1 MVSARAGGPCPLIAF
16 ATMSAWRSRSRTSPT
31 PAARGRTRRAR
42 RSRPSRWRYGDQLD
56 WRLAT
61 IGLTEQAEQYLRRGY
76 SPGRAARGYMTFRRR
91 WGMPFAT
98 EPRGR
103 VTATARACR
112 AIVATRL
119 RYPDREYAVFR
130 ALQFGWMT
138 TPLVMDEEDD
148 ILRAIEGVPGID
160 AREIVGA
167 LDDPEVDA
175 AYEADRADARTAE
188 GSPTHF
194 QGKAAQTDGLVR
206 YTAPS
211 LIFTLGDRRLE
222 AGGFQPIEAYD
233 VIVANLD
240 PTLDRRPAPED
251 PVEAVRG
258 VPGRPGHGRGRGD
271 HDVGQRRDRHRG
283 RRGRRSS
290 SRWPRGGSAAPT
302 LGSSAFWQPASAA
315 VMALPSAVAAVGA

>member
-1 MVSARAGGPCPLIAF
+1 MAISVTHFTDPGCPWAYSA
-16 ATMSAWRSRSRTSPT
+16 SPAL
-31 PAARGRTRRAR
+31 AALA
-42 RSRPSRWRYGDQLD
+42 WRYGDQLE

-61 IGLTEQAEQYLRRGY
+61 IGLTEHAEQYLRRGY
-76 SPGRAARGYMTFRRR
+76 SPARSARGYLTFRRR

-98 EPRGR
+98 EPRPR
-103 VTATARACR
+103 ITATSRACR

-138 TPLVMDEEDD
+138 TPLVMDDDED

-167 LDDPEVDA
+167 LDDAEVDA

-240 PTLDRRPAPED
+240 PTLRRRAPAKD
-251 PVEAVRG
+251 AAEALAAFPDG
-258 VPGRPGHGRGRGD
+258 VTTAE
-271 HDVGQRRDRHRG
+271 V
-283 RRGRRSS
+283 
-290 SRWPRGGSAAPT
+290 
-302 LGSSAFWQPASAA
+302 AA
-315 VMALPSAVAAVGA
+315 VMAPGNTAPDLGAAEDQLIALAASGGARRVAVGHDALWASAELATDRLLRSAVL

>member
-1 MVSARAGGPCPLIAF
+1 MAISVTHFTDPGCPWAYSA
-16 ATMSAWRSRSRTSPT
+16 SP
-31 PAARGRTRRAR
+31 ALAVLH
-42 RSRPSRWRYGDQLD
+42 WRYGDQLE

-61 IGLTEQAEQYLRRGY
+61 IGLTEHAEQYLRRGY
-76 SPGRAARGYMTFRRR
+76 SPARSARGYLRFRRR

-98 EPRGR
+98 EPRPR
-103 VTATARACR
+103 IVATSRACR

-138 TPLVMDEEDD
+138 TPLVLDEEDD

-160 AREIVGA
+160 AREIVAA
-167 LDDPEVDA
+167 LDDPDVDA

-211 LIFTLGDRRLE
+211 LIFTAGERRLE
-222 AGGFQPIEAYD
+222 AGGFQPVEAYD

-240 PTLDRRPAPED
+240 PTLTRRPAPDD
-251 PVEAVRG
+251 PLEAVEAFPDGLVTAEVAAIIAHG
-258 VPGRPGHGRGRGD
+258 NDAPDPEAAEAALIDHAAEGRI
-271 HDVGQRRDRHRG
+271 RRTG
-283 RRGRRSS
+283 
-290 SRWPRGGSAAPT
+290 
-302 LGSSAFWQPASAA
+302 LGNGALWQPASAA
-315 VMALPSAVAAVGA
+315 VMAVPVAADV

>member
-1 MVSARAGGPCPLIAF
+1 
-16 ATMSAWRSRSRTSPT
+16 
-31 PAARGRTRRAR
+31 
-42 RSRPSRWRYGDQLD
+42 
-56 WRLAT
+56 
-61 IGLTEQAEQYLRRGY
+61 
-76 SPGRAARGYMTFRRR
+76 MTFRRR

-103 VTATARACR
+103 VSATARACR

-160 AREIVGA
+160 AREIVAA

-211 LIFTLGDRRLE
+211 LIFTLGDQRLE

-240 PTLDRRPAPED
+240 PTLTRRPAPED
-251 PVEAVRG
+251 PVEAVEAFPDG
-258 VPGRPGHGRGRGD
+258 LVTAEVAAIMTSGNDAIDIEAAEEALIEPVAEGRI
-271 HDVGQRRDRHRG
+271 RRT
-283 RRGRRSS
+283 
-290 SRWPRGGSAAPT
+290 T
-302 LGSSAFWQPASAA
+302 LGSSAFWQPASAP
-315 VMALPSAVAAVGA
+315 VMVLPSAAAAVGA

>member
-1 MVSARAGGPCPLIAF
+1 MNAMAISVTHFTDPGCPWAYSA
-16 ATMSAWRSRSRTSPT
+16 SP
-31 PAARGRTRRAR
+31 ALAVLQ
-42 RSRPSRWRYGDQLD
+42 WRYGDQLD
-56 WRLAT
+56 WRLQT
-61 IGLTEQAEQYLRRGY
+61 IGLTEHAEQYLRRGY
-76 SPGRAARGYMTFRRR
+76 SPARSARGYLMFRRR

-98 EPRGR
+98 EPRAR
-103 VTATARACR
+103 ISATSRACR

-138 TPLVMDEEDD
+138 TPLVMDDDED

-188 GSPTHF
+188 GGPTHL

-211 LIFTLGDRRLE
+211 LIFTRGDRRLE

-240 PTLDRRPAPED
+240 PTLDRR
-251 PVEAVRG
+251 
-258 VPGRPGHGRGRGD
+258 
-271 HDVGQRRDRHRG
+271 
-283 RRGRRSS
+283 
-290 SRWPRGGSAAPT
+290 AAPDDPLEAIEAFPDGLVT
-302 LGSSAFWQPASAA
+302 AEVAAIMTSGNDAPDPEAAEAALIEHVAEGRIRRTGLGDSALWQPAGAPVMAVPAA
-315 VMALPSAVAAVGA
+315 VSA

>member
-1 MVSARAGGPCPLIAF
+1 MAISVTHFTDPGCPWAYSA
-16 ATMSAWRSRSRTSPT
+16 SP
-31 PAARGRTRRAR
+31 ALAVLH
-42 RSRPSRWRYGDQLD
+42 WRYGDQFD

-61 IGLTEQAEQYLRRGY
+61 IGLTEHADQYLSRGY
-76 SPGRAARGYMTFRRR
+76 TPARSARGYLTFRRR

-98 EPRGR
+98 EPRRRISG
-103 VTATARACR
+103 TARACR

-138 TPLVMDEEDD
+138 TPLVMDDEDD

-211 LIFTLGDRRLE
+211 LIFTEGERRLE

-233 VIVANLD
+233 VVVANLD

-251 PVEAVRG
+251 PLEAIEAFPDGLVTAEIAAIMTSGNDAPEPEAVEAALIEHVAE
-258 VPGRPGHGRGRGD
+258 GRIRRTGLGD
-271 HDVGQRRDRHRG
+271 
-283 RRGRRSS
+283 
-290 SRWPRGGSAAPT
+290 SA
-302 LGSSAFWQPASAA
+302 LWQPATAP
-315 VMALPSAVAAVGA
+315 VMAVPAAAATA

>member
-1 MVSARAGGPCPLIAF
+1 MAISVTHFTDPGCPWAYSA
-16 ATMSAWRSRSRTSPT
+16 SP
-31 PAARGRTRRAR
+31 ALAVLQ
-42 RSRPSRWRYGDQLD
+42 WRYGDQLD
-56 WRLAT
+56 WRLRT
-61 IGLTEQAEQYLRRGY
+61 IGLTEHADQYLSRGY
-76 SPGRAARGYMTFRRR
+76 TPARSARGYLTFRRR

-98 EPRGR
+98 EPRRRISG
-103 VTATARACR
+103 TSRACR

-138 TPLVMDEEDD
+138 TPLVMDDDED

-160 AREIVGA
+160 AREIVGM

-211 LIFTLGDRRLE
+211 LIFTAGERRLE

-240 PTLDRRPAPED
+240 PTLDRRPAPDD
-251 PVEAVRG
+251 PLEAIEAFPDGLVTAEIAAIMTSGNDAPDPEAVEAALIEHVAEGRVR
-258 VPGRPGHGRGRGD
+258 RTSLGD
-271 HDVGQRRDRHRG
+271 
-283 RRGRRSS
+283 
-290 SRWPRGGSAAPT
+290 SA
-302 LGSSAFWQPASAA
+302 LWQPATAP
-315 VMALPSAVAAVGA
+315 VMAVPAAAASA